1 MRMLQ
6 IAESLN
12 PNLFNILESLP
23 YDNNE
28 ILFDPSSYGQY
39 FDGTH
44 IKRGNYYF
52 KRRYVSTNH
61 LVGREIKSSRIEP
74 IFKNKTPYVK
84 FENKNYQL
92 ANLHIHSKNL
102 NKFLNNKYKTIISL

>member
-1 MRMLQ
+1 MLQ

-44 IKRGNYYF
+44 LKRGNHYF

-61 LVGREIKSSRIEP
+61 IVGREIKSNRIKP
-74 IFKNKTPYVK
+74 VFKNKTPYVK
-84 FENKNYQL
+84 FENKNFDL
-92 ANLHIHSKNL
+92 VNLHIHSKNL
-102 NKFLNNKYKTIISL
+102 DKFLNKDYKTVASL